1 MTPIRT
7 KEEYK
12 AALARVDELRA
23 RSQPEEAEEL
33 AQLLELIAY
42 YKKGIIFL
50 KEGTIFEGTISL
62 DFSTST

>member
-1 MTPIRT
+1 MTPIRN

-12 AALARVDELRA
+12 AALERVDELYT
-23 RSQPEEAEEL
+23 RSLPEEAEEL

-50 KEGTIFEGTISL
+50 KSGTVFENTIYL
-62 DFSTST
+62 DFSGVA